1 MEKEIELKI
10 KDMSAILHPAEA
22 YALLLQEV
30 GGERKLPI
38 IIGSQ
43 EAQSIKA
50 ALMNYQVPRPL
61 THDLIVSLI
70 SRMNIHLQKVLIYKV
85 KEGVFYSYL
94 FFEYF
99 GENFQLDSRT
109 SDAIALALRCHVS
122 IYTLRTILEQD
133 HLLEDAEGKQALTI
147 NTVSLPALK
156 KALESAILSEN
167 YELASTLRDEI
178 RRREKEEEKKK

>member
-94 FFEYF
+94 FFEFSTRFANVGCYRF
-99 GENFQLDSRT
+99 G
-109 SDAIALALRCHVS
+109 LALSCFYLHFEDNFGTGSFAGRCRGKTGFDYQHRES
-122 IYTLRTILEQD
+122 SCFKESAGIGYPFRELRTRF
-133 HLLEDAEGKQALTI
+133 HFA
-147 NTVSLPALK
+147 
-156 KALESAILSEN
+156 
-167 YELASTLRDEI
+167 
-178 RRREKEEEKKK
+178 